1 MASEATFT
9 VWDGCFGW
17 GRRKAHTASPRA
29 TRQRGLWMKAIQE
42 FKEFAVKGNVV
53 DMAVGVV
60 IGAGFGKIVSSLVAD
75 IITPV
80 LGILIGGVNFTNLKV
95 TLKDA
100 VADKPPV
107 TWNYGSFIQS
117 IFDFLII
124 AWAIFVLVKLINRL
138 KRQAP
143 KPPPAPAAPPAPS
156 AEVQLLTEIRDAL
169 KGRST
174 TT

>member
-1 MASEATFT
+1 
-9 VWDGCFGW
+9 
-17 GRRKAHTASPRA
+17 
-29 TRQRGLWMKAIQE
+29 MKAIQE

-80 LGILIGGVNFTNLKV
+80 LGILVGGVNFTNLKV

-100 VADKPPV
+100 NAEKPPE

-138 KRQAP
+138 KRQEP
-143 KPPPAPAAPPAPS
+143 KPAPAPPPPPS

-169 KGRST
+169 KGRSIS
-174 TT
+174 